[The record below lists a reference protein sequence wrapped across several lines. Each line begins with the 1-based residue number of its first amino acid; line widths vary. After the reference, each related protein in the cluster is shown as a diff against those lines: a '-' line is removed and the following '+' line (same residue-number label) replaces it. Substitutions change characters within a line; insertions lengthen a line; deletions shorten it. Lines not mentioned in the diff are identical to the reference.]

1 MKTPPFPQNPSPKTQ
16 ELPVNKPGAEPAER
30 VVAMSMLSEAEIELL
45 ISALYTLEDAH
56 CRLAD
61 RAEGL
66 KEQAKARTETA
77 RRCLTLAEKL
87 ATLLPWE
94 EE

>member
-1 MKTPPFPQNPSPKTQ
+1 
-16 ELPVNKPGAEPAER
+16 
-30 VVAMSMLSEAEIELL
+30 MLSEAEIELL

-56 CRLAD
+56 CRLVD
-61 RAEGL
+61 RAEAEGL
-66 KEQAKARTETA
+66 KEQAKPRTETA